1 VGKKPHLAAWVMGIS
16 NMHGTF
22 FVRNYRRIV
31 VGVTAAFVFVLVP
44 AAALA
49 AGSPTDA
56 QYTPVL
62 QQVSVGGG
70 PPPSSAGGSG
80 GGLPFTGLD
89 VALLAAIAGGL
100 LLAGLLLRRHR
111 PTTEI

>member
-1 VGKKPHLAAWVMGIS
+1 
-16 NMHGTF
+16 MHGTF
-22 FVRNYRRIV
+22 FVRNYRRIA
-31 VGVTAAFVFVLVP
+31 VGVTAAFVFALVP

-49 AGSPTDA
+49 ASGSPTDA

-70 PPPSSAGGSG
+70 GSPPSSTGSSG

-100 LLAGLLLRRHR
+100 LLAGLVLRRHR